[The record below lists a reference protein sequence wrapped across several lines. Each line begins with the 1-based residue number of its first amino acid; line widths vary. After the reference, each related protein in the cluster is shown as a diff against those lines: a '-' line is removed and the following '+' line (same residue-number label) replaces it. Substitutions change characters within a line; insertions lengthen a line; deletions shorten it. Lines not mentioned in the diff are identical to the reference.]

1 MDMQRGRQ
9 QNEDSEQS
17 RNTRRDHQHGGMIQ
31 LVDLALVNAFAPC
44 VQTPVDAWI
53 SNVGHG
59 DSTMYQILNLLLI
72 FLEICMS

>member
-1 MDMQRGRQ
+1 
-9 QNEDSEQS
+9 
-17 RNTRRDHQHGGMIQ
+17 MIQ